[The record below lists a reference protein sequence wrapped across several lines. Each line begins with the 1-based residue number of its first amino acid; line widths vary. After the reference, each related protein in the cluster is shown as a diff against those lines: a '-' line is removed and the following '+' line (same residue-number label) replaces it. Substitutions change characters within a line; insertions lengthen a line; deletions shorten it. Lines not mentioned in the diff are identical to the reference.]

1 MTKNKLNCDM
11 ILDVIDDMCCFVI
24 TDATGHYIYANKAWA
39 ELMNIDFE
47 LNKIRGRSVKEFI
60 KDTKIDQAL
69 KEDRTISG
77 HSTIVTHK
85 GEARRVFSIYNP
97 IHNEEGKVIA
107 GAIIVIMTGGE
118 DEVNK
123 LINEL
128 NFYKQELT
136 KLQSAKYSID
146 NIIGNSPAINL
157 LREQIIRASRSN
169 STVLIFGETGSGK
182 ELVAHSIHSLSSR
195 KNGSFVKV
203 NCANIPKDLME
214 SEFFGYESGAFTGA
228 SRKGKIGKFE
238 QANNGTIFLDE
249 INQLSYDMQ
258 PKLLRVIQEREI
270 ERIGGTESRD
280 IDVRIITATNVPLE
294 ELVAANRFRADL
306 YYRLNVVPLRVPS
319 LKERREDIPLLVD
332 DILHKLDGEIGIPV
346 GEIPPSIK
354 ENLMNLDYE
363 WPGNVRELQNVIEW
377 ALNISYGEPMNW
389 THFSQYFSSKLTI
402 NRTGQTDLKNLDVME
417 KALIQRALSESKTKT
432 DAAAALGISRTM
444 LYKKIKKYN
453 L

>member
-39 ELMNIDFE
+39 ELVNIDFE

-107 GAIIVIMTGGE
+107 GAII
-118 DEVNK
+118 
-123 LINEL
+123 
-128 NFYKQELT
+128 
-136 KLQSAKYSID
+136 
-146 NIIGNSPAINL
+146 
-157 LREQIIRASRSN
+157 
-169 STVLIFGETGSGK
+169 
-182 ELVAHSIHSLSSR
+182 
-195 KNGSFVKV
+195 
-203 NCANIPKDLME
+203 
-214 SEFFGYESGAFTGA
+214 
-228 SRKGKIGKFE
+228 
-238 QANNGTIFLDE
+238 
-249 INQLSYDMQ
+249 
-258 PKLLRVIQEREI
+258 
-270 ERIGGTESRD
+270 
-280 IDVRIITATNVPLE
+280 
-294 ELVAANRFRADL
+294 
-306 YYRLNVVPLRVPS
+306 
-319 LKERREDIPLLVD
+319 
-332 DILHKLDGEIGIPV
+332 HKLDGEIGIPV

-417 KALIQRALSESKTKT
+417 KALIQRALSENKTKT